1 MISCHGSSFSFDQTD
16 ITSNMKCWEMTV
28 ANGDVE
34 GVGLALDGLGARGSG
49 RPGGPR
55 STGRSVKVG

>member
-1 MISCHGSSFSFDQTD
+1 M
-16 ITSNMKCWEMTV
+16 

-55 STGRSVKVG
+55 ITGRSVKLLRWAEGQHNTG